1 MVKLEDLLTFYKWTN
16 THIDMYKCQQLKE
29 KGFLQMKKHQEYPL
43 YLLNYTAKTQYQRQW
58 CKELIHSRGL
68 IVAEDGEIVA
78 RPLPKFFN
86 EWEITD
92 WGDLQEQE
100 YELYKK
106 MDGSLAVMFH
116 YMGKRIFCTRGSFCS
131 DQALKAEEIFKEKY
145 LNQDVNKECT
155 YCFEV
160 IYPENKIVVDYGAL
174 EDLFLVSITHTKS
187 NKHVNIEQAGFKTPQ
202 KISTTGICC
211 TEWTIPDVE
220 NEEGYVMRFISDNLR
235 VKIKFD
241 NYMEKHRSK
250 TVSLE
255 DIKRSVKRMERV
267 NLENIPDEFLHDVKI
282 VILKMENDFNDK
294 KIQHIT
300 EYLNIVHR
308 SNNEMEVIEAIKL
321 TSSPSVLFAMYREK
335 PFDRLI
341 WKSIE

>member
-1 MVKLEDLLTFYKWTN
+1 MVKLEKLLKFYKWTA
-16 THIDMYKCQQLKE
+16 THIDMDKCLQMKE
-29 KGFLQMKKHQEYPL
+29 KGFLQMKKHPEYPL
-43 YLLNYTAKTQYQRQW
+43 FLLNYTSKTQYKKHW
-58 CKELIHSRGL
+58 CEELIHARGL
-68 IVAEDGEIVA
+68 IVGEDGEIIA

-86 EWEITD
+86 KHEITG
-92 WGDLQEQE
+92 WGELQDQD

-106 MDGSLAVMFH
+106 MDGSLAIMFH
-116 YMGKRIFCTRGSFCS
+116 YKGNRIFCTRGSFCS
-131 DQALKAEEIFKEKY
+131 DQALKAEQIFKKKY
-145 LNQDVNKECT
+145 LNKDVKKECT
-155 YCFEV
+155 YCFEI
-160 IYPENKIVVDYGAL
+160 IYPGNKIVVDYGAL
-174 EDLFLVSITHTKS
+174 QDLFLISITHTKTGK
-187 NKHVNIEQAGFKTPQ
+187 NINIEHAGFKTVP
-202 KISTTGICC
+202 KIDTSNIIY
-211 TEWTIPDVE
+211 TEWSVHDVE
-220 NEEGYVMRFISDNLR
+220 NEEGYVIRFISDNLR

-250 TVSLE
+250 TLSLE

-267 NLENIPDEFLHDVKI
+267 NLENIPDEFLLDVQM
-282 VILKMENDFNDK
+282 VILKMENDFNVK

-321 TSSPSVLFAMYREK
+321 TSSPSVLFAIYREK